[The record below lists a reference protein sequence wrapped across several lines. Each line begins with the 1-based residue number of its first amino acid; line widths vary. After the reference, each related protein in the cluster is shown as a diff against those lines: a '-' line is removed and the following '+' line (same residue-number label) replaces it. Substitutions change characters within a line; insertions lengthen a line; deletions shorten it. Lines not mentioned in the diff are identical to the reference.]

1 MADWSDQMRFNNLRE
16 MVYESMQ
23 RFVPIALIYSYICII
38 QSLFLTERSFFS
50 ETLSLNLY
58 KNSWLSTFADRLLS
72 INGLVLDLLMGLFS
86 AFLLKKLV
94 SRESEQSFLSSLFL
108 FIFIWFCLG
117 QSNVLFNNHLLAQ
130 PFWFLSILVTIL
142 FSFLSNWARRW
153 ERKTPLL
160 VWLPII
166 GLVYLSTSFND
177 LANLF
182 PNLDLNY
189 AWQSLFF
196 DLIGNGPTQF
206 ITVLVWSLLAVF
218 FQLFGFP
225 NPASLTGADFYL
237 PVVTDNLNAVLSH
250 SSGKVE
256 HLMTLYT
263 LQSSFALFG
272 GVGILLALA
281 LAILIVFRKKS
292 AGQSKTY
299 LILSALPLVFDQ
311 PLPFLMS
318 FPILFQP
325 LLLLPMAIS
334 TALAEASG
342 AICLSL
348 GFLKPAIYDVPAG
361 TPNLLF
367 GFLAS
372 NGDWR
377 YLLVVGVILVVSAG
391 IYYPFVRKILEREA
405 CHENV
410 A

>member
-1 MADWSDQMRFNNLRE
+1 MRLNNLRE

-108 FIFIWFCLG
+108 FILIWFCLG

-299 LILSALPLVFDQ
+299 LILSAIPLVFDQ

-334 TALAEASG
+334 TALAEALG

-361 TPNLLF
+361 TPNSLF

-391 IYYPFVRKILEREA
+391 IYYPFVREILEREA

>member
-1 MADWSDQMRFNNLRE
+1 MRLNNLRE

-108 FIFIWFCLG
+108 FILIWFCLG

-334 TALAEASG
+334 TALAEALG

-348 GFLKPAIYDVPAG
+348 GFLKPAIYDVPDKRIIN
-361 TPNLLF
+361 T
-367 GFLAS
+367 S
-372 NGDWR
+372 
-377 YLLVVGVILVVSAG
+377 
-391 IYYPFVRKILEREA
+391 
-405 CHENV
+405 
-410 A
+410 

>member
-1 MADWSDQMRFNNLRE
+1 MRLNNLRE

-108 FIFIWFCLG
+108 FILIWFCLG

-334 TALAEASG
+334 TALAEALG

-391 IYYPFVRKILEREA
+391 IYYPFVRKILKREA